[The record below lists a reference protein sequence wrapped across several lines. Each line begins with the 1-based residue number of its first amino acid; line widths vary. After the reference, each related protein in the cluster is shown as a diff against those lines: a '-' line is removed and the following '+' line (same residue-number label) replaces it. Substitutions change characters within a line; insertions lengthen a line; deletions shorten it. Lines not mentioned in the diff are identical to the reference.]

1 MLRNVAGVVAGILLG
16 SVSNMALI
24 SLHTVLFPMPPGTTP
39 DDPEAF
45 KAYIASLPVAAF
57 VIPFLA
63 HFSQVVVGG
72 LVASKVGKAA
82 PWKQVGV
89 IGALTILG
97 SVLTNLS
104 IQPPAWTWLE
114 LPLYL
119 PVIWGIIR
127 LAERLRR
134 TPTAVEKQAGPG
146 EVHQG

>member
-1 MLRNVAGVVAGILLG
+1 MLRNVAGVLAGILLG
-16 SVSNMALI
+16 SVANMALI
-24 SLHTVLFPMPPGTTP
+24 SLNAVLFPMPAGTQTN
-39 DDPEAF
+39 DPEAF
-45 KAYIASLPVAAF
+45 KAYIASLPAAAF

-82 PWKQVGV
+82 TWKLVGI

-97 SVLTNLS
+97 SVFTNLS
-104 IQPPAWTWLE
+104 IQPPAWTWVE

-119 PVIWGIIR
+119 PVIWGTIR

-134 TPTAVEKQAGPG
+134 PPAAALGGHAGTG
-146 EVHQG
+146 